1 MDINQQIKE
10 KIAEIQRGE
19 SGSYDPVMLS
29 ELIIDLCSLYAN
41 LTAEIAEKEH
51 TYQAI
56 LGMAL
61 DKDTTQPF
69 NKVELT
75 ARRTNEYFELKKLQ
89 ALEKAC
95 IQIIRASNKLIRL
108 KEHEQETSGF

>member
-1 MDINQQIKE
+1 MIIDQIKS

-29 ELIIDLCSLYAN
+29 ELIIDLSALYAN
-41 LTAEIAEKEH
+41 LTAEIADAEH
-51 TYQAI
+51 TFQAI

-61 DKDTTQPF
+61 DKDTLVPF

-75 ARRTNEYFELKKLQ
+75 ARRTNEYYELKKLQ
-89 ALEKAC
+89 ALEKGV
-95 IQIIRASNKLIRL
+95 IQLIRASNKLI
-108 KEHEQETSGF
+108 KIKQHEEEVSKFQ